1 MFQDFFKNQ
10 TIDLIQKS
18 AWRLV
23 RSAED
28 RFGAGKGDQK
38 LSWATDRLQ
47 SMFKKEERDFI
58 QDYVRAAYINFRAE
72 QKAYA

>member
-1 MFQDFFKNQ
+1 MFQDFFRNQ
-10 TIDLIQKS
+10 TIDLIQKC

-28 RFGAGKGDQK
+28 RLGGGKGDQK
-38 LSWATDRLQ
+38 LNWATDRLQ
-47 SMFKKEERDFI
+47 SMFEKEERDLL